1 MRGHPPPFLGFG
13 SFLSSFLGTRLAR
26 QVFLNGPR
34 VERYRGARR
43 LIIPSRRSRRFRV
56 TVPVPVWIESGRRRI
71 SGRLH
76 NLSAH
81 GGFIEVL
88 GPNWDRA
95 GLRLTMEAPL
105 GGLELRA
112 VTVWNN
118 RRLGAVL
125 GLPEGAGLAFLPERE
140 VLTRVLDLMR
150 ALRDGGALAEVP
162 SGVHRRLAMVG

>member
-1 MRGHPPPFLGFG
+1 
-13 SFLSSFLGTRLAR
+13 
-26 QVFLNGPR
+26 
-34 VERYRGARR
+34 
-43 LIIPSRRSRRFRV
+43 
-56 TVPVPVWIESGRRRI
+56 
-71 SGRLH
+71 
-76 NLSAH
+76 
-81 GGFIEVL
+81 
-88 GPNWDRA
+88 
-95 GLRLTMEAPL
+95 MEAPL